1 MRVGMASGNSGGTD
15 RVEERE
21 AKSRA
26 LREILDA
33 SIAEGGGVTDEEL
46 GASLEA
52 KAAAL
57 AKAGF

>member
-1 MRVGMASGNSGGTD
+1 MASGNSCGTD

-21 AKSRA
+21 AKLRA
-26 LREILDA
+26 LPEILDA

>member
-1 MRVGMASGNSGGTD
+1 MASGNSGGAD

-21 AKSRA
+21 AKLRA

-57 AKAGF
+57 AKAAF